1 VTVRLTPARV
11 RRKLLLVV
19 GRQRFS
25 TMTLGGPPIAGWCAV
40 YRATGNIVWLKCHG
54 RPGLR
59 YTEPRAYRHAV
70 NTLSP
75 AESKDLWDDFFHRN
89 V

>member
-1 VTVRLTPARV
+1 MGMTPARV

-19 GRQRFS
+19 GRQVS
-25 TMTLGGPPIAGWCAV
+25 NTLRLDGPPIAGWAPLLRNTGS
-40 YRATGNIVWLKCHG
+40 RAWLKCHG

-59 YTEPRAYRHAV
+59 YTEPRAYRCAV

-75 AESKDLWDDFFHRN
+75 TESKDLWDDFFKRGA
-89 V
+89 